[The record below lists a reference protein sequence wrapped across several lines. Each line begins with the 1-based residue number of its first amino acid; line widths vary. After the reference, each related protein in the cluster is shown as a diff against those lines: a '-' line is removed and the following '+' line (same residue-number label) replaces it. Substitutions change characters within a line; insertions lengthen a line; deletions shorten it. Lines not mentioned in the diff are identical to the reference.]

1 MKLDVVKEK
10 VQNLLKAFECISK
23 KQVLADQFI
32 KAYHPVCSE
41 NAQSTWVY
49 GIAYDF
55 RTTKTQKKYHFKME
69 KCIIVVSLAALI
81 VVTMGQFYA
90 LIYDEIG
97 KKEEK
102 YELKF

>member
-1 MKLDVVKEK
+1 
-10 VQNLLKAFECISK
+10 
-23 KQVLADQFI
+23 
-32 KAYHPVCSE
+32 
-41 NAQSTWVY
+41 
-49 GIAYDF
+49 
-55 RTTKTQKKYHFKME
+55 ME
-69 KCIIVVSLAALI
+69 KCIVVVSLVALI